1 MILPDFQSW
10 GIVNEVESSKT
21 NAPHYMETL
30 LILFVF
36 AFCPLALFAF
46 IIAGAI
52 HRAKQHRK
60 VWDAADK
67 YLKS

>member
-1 MILPDFQSW
+1 VHSDN
-10 GIVNEVESSKT
+10 GRKVENQISLF
-21 NAPHYMETL
+21 METF

-36 AFCPLALFAF
+36 AFCPLALFTF
-46 IIAGAI
+46 IIVGAI
-52 HRAKQHRK
+52 HRAKQQKK